1 MNFIKDFTS
10 VTNVLATKKA
20 LVKYYSKEALN
31 VICSLIRFEGLPEY
45 INENDLQYLLFVDGS
60 CVQLKLNEKTYFN
73 SYEDAPPLDA
83 YYRPL
88 ERIVLNPWNK
98 DLKTNKFTEGVDCVT
113 IQCDPSFLGYGELI
127 SWYANNMADCDITL
141 NRLIKNSRYNT
152 VFLSSNKTL
161 KESIEKY
168 IKAMEEDGNPKVIED
183 KALFDLIKTKDFNT
197 KDISNN
203 AHVLL
208 EMRQYLKAQFYLSLG
223 LPANYDMKP
232 EYKSKDELSFDNY
245 VIAPKID
252 TVIET
257 LNKCFEKSNA
267 LFGTNISVVLGS
279 SLKEVKEDIEREREL
294 EEAEI
299 EQVESTNESNDEQ
312 VDETIVNENV
322 DSEET
327 NADKKEDDED
337 ETKTSD

>member
-1 MNFIKDFTS
+1 MYMNFIKEFTS

-31 VICSLIRFEGLPEY
+31 IICSLIRFNGLPDY

-60 CVQLKLNEKTYFN
+60 CVQLKLNDKTYFN

-88 ERIVLNPWNK
+88 ERIVTNPWNK
-98 DLKTNKFTEGVDCVT
+98 DLNTNKFTEGKDCIT
-113 IQCDPSFLGYGELI
+113 IQCDPTFLGYGELI

-152 VFLSSNKTL
+152 VFLSSNRTL
-161 KESIEKY
+161 KKSIEDY
-168 IKAMEEDGNPKVIED
+168 IGSMEEDGNPKVIED

-208 EMRQYLKAQFYLSLG
+208 EMKQYLKAQFYLSLG

-257 LNKCFEKSNA
+257 INKCFEKSNA
-267 LFGTNISVVLGS
+267 LFGTNISVYLGS
-279 SLKEVKEDIEREREL
+279 SLKEVKEDIEREKEL
-294 EEAEI
+294 EEQEI
-299 EQVESTNESNDEQ
+299 ENTEVK
-312 VDETIVNENV
+312 
-322 DSEET
+322 EET
-327 NADKKEDDED
+327 TEIEETKEKEDDED
-337 ETKTSD
+337 ENFKANN

>member
-60 CVQLKLNEKTYFN
+60 CVQLKLNDKTYFN

-88 ERIVLNPWNK
+88 ERIITNPWNK

-113 IQCDPSFLGYGELI
+113 IQCDPTFLGYGELI

-152 VFLSSNKTL
+152 AFLASNKTL
-161 KESIEKY
+161 KKSIENY
-168 IKAMEEDGNPKVIED
+168 ISAMDEDGNPKVIED

-197 KDISNN
+197 KDISTN

-257 LNKCFEKSNA
+257 LNVCFEKSNA

-299 EQVESTNESNDEQ
+299 EQVESSNDEQ
-312 VDETIVNENV
+312 VEEVIETEDV
-322 DSEET
+322 DSKET
-327 NADKKEDDED
+327 ETKSDKKEDDED